1 MSTDVKGATV
11 GRSASPAGRPST
23 ASSPMVV
30 VLVALVIAIAFL
42 LRFVAIGQG
51 LPWVVGADEGFEI
64 HRALELGR
72 GVIDLER
79 TAKGGFFYLLFME
92 YGLYYGWLRIT
103 GAISSPEE
111 FAALFAND
119 ITPFWMIARVTHALV
134 GVLVVFCTFLLGRR
148 AYGELAGLIGASIVA
163 LSTILVI
170 HSHFVGVDLPMTAL
184 ALLTL
189 MLLIDWSHPEGTA
202 RPWLSGALLGGAAMT
217 KLPAVLLGA
226 SLAVAQWLRGRGPSA
241 LPSRLLDRKL
251 LTASLVAVGVFVVGN
266 PGVLLNA
273 REFAVDTVGGI
284 LLGSRGAGGDT
295 VPEGESEGTLNLWLY
310 YPRVLASDL
319 GLPLALLVA
328 AALLYS
334 LVRHTREDL
343 VLLSFTVPLYVVLA
357 SARTSHLYYPR
368 YLIPILA
375 VAGILVGRLVD
386 DAARRLPLRRT
397 TATVAS
403 LALIA
408 LALAGTARR
417 SFEWLESRTREDTR
431 VLARRWFHE
440 NVPPGSKVFLIGNP
454 VVATAPNLS
463 LPLRNLDSNLRAL
476 AAELGREEPLKARIL
491 ELRSEGEDDVA
502 YDLVTARHN
511 EALRPLAAYLDEG
524 VRYFALTD
532 RHFAGDQ
539 LQRDRKHA
547 LAVRESRDS
556 LYRALLSRGE
566 LVFAVEADE
575 RVRPGPGIMI
585 FALPAGAEAEE
596 RTP

>member
-1 MSTDVKGATV
+1 
-11 GRSASPAGRPST
+11 
-23 ASSPMVV
+23 MVV
-30 VLVALVIAIAFL
+30 ALVAMVIAIAFL
-42 LRFVAIGQG
+42 LRFVAIGHG

-72 GVIDLER
+72 GVADLER
-79 TAKGGFFYLLFME
+79 TAKGGFFYLLFVE

-111 FAALFAND
+111 FAALFAHD

-163 LSTILVI
+163 LSTIHVT

-189 MLLIDWSHPEGTA
+189 TLLVDWSHPERTA

-217 KLPAVLLGA
+217 KIPAVLLGA
-226 SLAVAQWLRGRGPSA
+226 ALAAAHWLRRRGSSSLHSHPF
-241 LPSRLLDRKL
+241 DRKL
-251 LTASLVAVGVFVVGN
+251 LTASLVAVGVFVLGN

-273 REFAVDTVGGI
+273 HEFADTVGGI
-284 LLGSRGAGGDT
+284 LLGNRGAGEGT
-295 VPEGESEGTLNLWLY
+295 VPGGDADGRPNLWLY
-310 YPRVLASDL
+310 YPRVLASDI

-328 AALLYS
+328 AALLHS
-334 LVRHTREDL
+334 LIRHTKEDL
-343 VLLSFTVPLYVVLA
+343 VLLSFTLPLYVLLA

-386 DAARRLPLRRT
+386 DVARRLPLRRT
-397 TATVAS
+397 TATAGS

-408 LALAGTARR
+408 LALSGTAQQ
-417 SFEWLESRTREDTR
+417 SVEWLKSRTREDTR
-431 VLARRWFHE
+431 ILARRWFHD
-440 NVPPGSKVFLIGNP
+440 NVPAGSKVFLIGNP

-463 LPLRNLDSNLRAL
+463 LPLRNLDSNLQKL
-476 AAELGREEPLKARIL
+476 AAELGREEPLKARFL
-491 ELRSEGEDDVA
+491 ELRSGGAQGVT
-502 YDLVTARHN
+502 YDLVTAQHH
-511 EALRPLAAYLDEG
+511 EVLRPLTDYVDEG

-532 RHFAGDQ
+532 RHFDGDQ
-539 LQRDRKHA
+539 PRRARKHA
-547 LAVRESRDS
+547 LAVRESRGS
-556 LYRALLSRGE
+556 FYQALLSRAD
-566 LVFAVEADE
+566 LVFTIAADE